1 MRNLGLLTATVCLSL
16 GPSIVRAQPAE
27 PPITEPMSM
36 VDSVT
41 IDGLTGLLKELGA
54 QNIETRDGGKLL
66 TFQDGPVP
74 YNMNIALCDIRPN
87 KCLALAMGVI
97 MDPGSTSYSHE
108 AINTYNKDN
117 LFVTAIKLDGNKV
130 AFGRIWLV
138 DGGVTKKNLAI
149 NISSFV
155 VTFNQALKS
164 LQSQVVAGVQTD
176 PTFKQTSQSA
186 GPKFMVAGPNEL
198 EQLTKALVHKT
209 TLGDKR

>member
-1 MRNLGLLTATVCLSL
+1 MRSLGLLTAAVCLSL
-16 GPSIVRAQPAE
+16 APSIALAQPAE
-27 PPITEPMSM
+27 PPISAPASI

-41 IDGLTGLLKELGA
+41 IDGLSALMKELGA
-54 QNIETRDGGKLL
+54 QNIEAREGGKLL

-87 KCLALAMGVI
+87 KCLAVAMGVI
-97 MDPGSTSYSHE
+97 MDPGSTNYSHE
-108 AINTYNKDN
+108 AINNYNKDN

-138 DGGVTKKNLAI
+138 DGGITKKNLAI

-155 VTFNQALKS
+155 VTFNEGLKS

-176 PTFKQTSQSA
+176 PTFKPTSQST
-186 GPKFMVAGPNEL
+186 GPKFMVAGPTEL
-198 EQLTKALVHKT
+198 EQLTKALIHKT
-209 TLGDKR
+209 TLVDKR

>member
-1 MRNLGLLTATVCLSL
+1 MRSLGLLTAAVCLSL
-16 GPSIVRAQPAE
+16 APSIALAQPAE
-27 PPITEPMSM
+27 PPISAPSSI

-41 IDGLTGLLKELGA
+41 IDGLSALMKELGA
-54 QNIETRDGGKLL
+54 QNIEAREGGKLL

-74 YNMNIALCDIRPN
+74 YNMNIALCDIRPS
-87 KCLALAMGVI
+87 KCLAVAMGVI

-108 AINTYNKDN
+108 AINNYNKDN

-138 DGGVTKKNLAI
+138 DGGITKKNLAI

-155 VTFNQALKS
+155 VTFNEGLKS

-176 PTFKQTSQSA
+176 PTFKPTSQST
-186 GPKFMVAGPNEL
+186 GPKFMVAGPTEL
-198 EQLTKALVHKT
+198 EQLTKALIHKT
-209 TLGDKR
+209 TLVDKR